1 MTNPLPDK
9 AKTAFD
15 WAQLAMRL
23 VGVVERWLPAIMVAL
38 IDRLRDDRRQLA
50 AKVAA
55 NEHAQEVAHAEAGI
69 AKDHAGE
76 TPAQT
81 VDKFLGG
88 RLGGEHAN
96 IGVGRDCTSCAQPGS
111 GTSPRQP
118 NK

>member
-1 MTNPLPDK
+1 MPTTDK

-55 NEHAQEVAHAEAGI
+55 NTHDKEVARAEACI
-69 AKDHAGE
+69 AKAHAGE
-76 TPAQT
+76 TPAET
-81 VDKFLGG
+81 VDKFLAG
-88 RLGGEHAN
+88 RLGGQHAN
-96 IGVGRDCTSCAQPGS
+96 ARVGFDCTSDPTTGAGKPS
-111 GTSPRQP
+111 
-118 NK
+118 K

>member
-1 MTNPLPDK
+1 MTKPAPET

-15 WAQLAMRL
+15 WAQFALRL
-23 VGVVERWLPAIMVAL
+23 VGIVERWLPAILVAL

-55 NEHAQEVAHAEAGI
+55 NEHTQGVAHAEACI
-69 AKDHAGE
+69 AKAHAWE
-76 TPAQT
+76 TPEQT
-81 VDKFLGG
+81 VEKFLGG
-88 RLGGEHAN
+88 RLGSERAN

-111 GTSPRQP
+111 GTSPGQP